1 MTYDERLEKQLD
13 WRENKVYR
21 SVGSLLLSFFLSLS
35 LYVCVCACA
44 RVARSLSEVTSRD
57 VEGN

>member
-21 SVGSLLLSFFLSLS
+21 SVGSLLLSFFLSPS
-35 LYVCVCACA
+35 MCVYVCVRA
-44 RVARSLSEVTSRD
+44 
-57 VEGN
+57 